1 MDELKFRRQA
11 YADPHNQSAEFV
23 QAIKEDPNKA
33 AFIDELNN
41 LDQQIESA
49 LNIDVPSDL
58 ADKLLLN
65 QQLRQHQGQRKKAAF
80 TIALAASVAFIA
92 GISFT
97 LFRLGPV
104 DLSAHALAHVYHEGN
119 ALMVNGNVPY
129 QAVNTKLAQL
139 THLSNAKFTQQPGHV
154 FYSTYCD
161 FQGVKSLHLVM
172 QGEQGKVTLFIVPM
186 ENRMQL
192 QDAFADNKLKGL
204 GFKMDNAYMLLVGDN
219 NKDINYVKN
228 EIKQSFI

>member
-11 YADPHNQSAEFV
+11 YADPHHQSPEFIK
-23 QAIKEDPNKA
+23 AIKEDPKKA
-33 AFIDELNN
+33 AFINELNN

-58 ADKLLLN
+58 SDKLLLN
-65 QQLRQHQGQRKKAAF
+65 QQLLQHQGQRKKAAF
-80 TIALAASVAFIA
+80 TVALAASIAFIA
-92 GISFT
+92 GISFI

-104 DLSAHALAHVYHEGN
+104 DLSAYALAHVHHEN
-119 ALMVNGNVPY
+119 KALTINGNIPY
-129 QAVNTKLAQL
+129 QDVNTKLASL
-139 THLSNAKFTQQPGHV
+139 TNLSNAKFTQQPGKV

-192 QDAFADNKLKGL
+192 QDAFADSKLKGL
-204 GFKMDNAYMLLVGDN
+204 GFKIDNAYMLIVGDN

>member
-11 YADPHNQSAEFV
+11 YADPHNQSPEFI
-23 QAIKEDPNKA
+23 QAIKEDPKKA
-33 AFIDELNN
+33 IFMDELHS

-49 LNIDVPSDL
+49 LNIEVPQDL
-58 ADKLLLN
+58 SDKLLLN
-65 QQLRQHQGQRKKAAF
+65 QQLRQHQGQRKKTAF
-80 TIALAASVAFIA
+80 TIALAASIAFIA

-104 DLSAHALAHVYHEGN
+104 DLSAHALAHVHHEEN
-119 ALMVNGNVPY
+119 ALTSNENIPY
-129 QAVNTKLAQL
+129 QTVNAKLAQL
-139 THLSNAKFTQQPGHV
+139 TQLTHAKFTQQPGKV

-172 QGEQGKVTLFIVPM
+172 QGEKGKVTLFIVPV
-186 ENRMQL
+186 EDRMHL
-192 QDAFADNKLKGL
+192 QTAFADNQLKGL
-204 GFKMDNAYMLLVGDN
+204 GFKMDGAYMLLVGDN
-219 NKDINYVKN
+219 NQDINYVKN